1 MPILDL
7 DALDRTPLRSESC
20 DFVVVPNF
28 VHPEFLSELAHD
40 YPRIG
45 GPGSFDPDD
54 VACGP
59 TFSKLLGELRD
70 PALCQSFSAKFGV
83 DLARLPLQIGV
94 RRFAQLSDGN
104 IHNDSRS
111 KFVTALIYFNE
122 TWSSPGGRLRLLR
135 DPTDIES
142 HIAEIEPTRG
152 TLFAFR
158 RSENSHHGFKP
169 CEGERRS
176 LQMYW
181 VTPRRASRGGPKQ
194 TAELLRRFKRFFK
207 TG

>member
-1 MPILDL
+1 MSILDL
-7 DALDRTPLRSESC
+7 EAFDRTALRRETC
-20 DFVVVPNF
+20 DFIVVPHF
-28 VHPEFLSELAHD
+28 VRPEFLPELARD
-40 YPRIG
+40 YPRID

-59 TFSKLLGELRD
+59 TFAKLLGELRD
-70 PALCQSFSAKFGV
+70 ASLADAFSAKFGV

-94 RRFAQLSDGN
+94 RRYAQLSDGH

-111 KFVTALIYFNE
+111 KFVTALLYFNE
-122 TWSSPGGRLRLLR
+122 SWTLPGGRLRLLR
-135 DPTDIES
+135 DPTDIDS
-142 HIAEIEPTRG
+142 HLAEIEPARG

-158 RSENSHHGFKP
+158 RSEHSHHGFEP

-181 VTPRRASRGGPKQ
+181 VTPKRAARGGPKQ
-194 TAELLRRFKRFFK
+194 TSELLRRFKRLFK